1 MNYLYFDSSALV
13 KRYANESGTEF
24 VLMICQKED
33 TTIAI
38 SDVTIAELGA
48 TFARKLR
55 EGNMT
60 ENEYKLIL
68 DIFLNDY
75 SNRYFKVPI
84 SFKVL
89 ILAIR
94 LAKKNSL
101 RAYDAIQLACA
112 IKVRSEIEAKE
123 NMVEIAFVVA
133 DKTLEKAAQVEGFVT
148 INPETFSS

>member
-60 ENEYKLIL
+60 ENEYKLML
-68 DIFLNDY
+68 DIFLDDY
-75 SNRYFKVPI
+75 SNRYFKVAVN
-84 SFKVL
+84 FNVL
-89 ILAIR
+89 LRAIY

-112 IKVRSEIEAKE
+112 IDARETIVFNEPKSDIF
-123 NMVEIAFVVA
+123 FVVA
-133 DKTLEKAAQVEGFVT
+133 DNALEKAADIEGFKT
-148 INPETFSS
+148 INPNTYDK